1 MKLSRILKSVK
12 INNIYRTGEGTEK
25 KGGFRQNSDHD
36 PDISSLHYRAQDVQ
50 PGGLFVAIPGILADG
65 HDFIDQARIRGA
77 FAVISQKPVQPD
89 HSVTQN
95 TREIKTKKIKNDST
109 VIEVNNSRKT
119 LAKISAAFFRNP
131 SKKLNIIGITGTN
144 GKTTTAYLIES
155 MLSAS
160 GLKTGVIGTINYRY
174 MGKVFENPVT
184 TPESLDLQKILA
196 KMLKDGVTHVVLE
209 VSSHA
214 IDLFRIE
221 NCFIDTGVFTNL
233 TQDHLDY
240 HGNMN
245 SYWLCKKRLF
255 TEYLPLGPKKDRAFA
270 VINSDN
276 PKGQELFNMLPVR
289 GISTGHSA
297 DNMIRPNMIKH
308 DLNGIAGSISTPVGS
323 FNFKSSLVG
332 KHNIEN
338 ILSATGVGI
347 AYDLSL
353 DNIKAGIE
361 NVFFIPGRLER
372 ITQNNGR
379 FVYVDYAHTPDAL
392 GNVLTSLKA
401 VSDKKIICVFGCGG
415 DRDRA
420 KRPLMGEMAGRLSD
434 LAIVTSDNPRTED
447 PAKIIEHILS
457 GLKKTCNHEYSL
469 SSLKTGFDKKGYA
482 IEPNRRRAIKL
493 GIAVSRQGDTV
504 LIAGKG
510 HETYQIL
517 GNKTVSFDDRKE
529 AKQALLTEAQ
539 SAKQHNKGNP
549 KSKNDNRIQ
558 WKTADILK
566 STGGKLIYGDLND
579 KFSGISIDSRS
590 ISPGDVYVAIKGEIH
605 DGHSFAEDVIRQ
617 GISGLVID
625 EAKAKDLPLTKWKE
639 KEIVCIT
646 VNNTTKA
653 FGDLASFHRK
663 RSNASVVAITGS
675 NGKTTTREMTAAVV
689 RQCFATLS
697 SRGNFNNEIGL
708 PLTLLKLNHGHKWAV
723 VEVGMNAPGEIARLG
738 EICRP
743 DIGVITNIGPAHLEG
758 VGSIEGVMC
767 EKGKLLDKIKA
778 GGTAVLNSD
787 DRRIL
792 HLAGKTSADIIF
804 YGISDEATIRA
815 KTIIEKDLSIS
826 FTLVLPNEEISIDLK
841 IPGIFM
847 VSNALAAAAVGYKL
861 GLSAKEIKTGLED
874 FKPVGQRM
882 NILHTDSGVN
892 LIDDTYN
899 ANPGSMEAALKTL
912 TALKKNNR
920 GIFVAGDMFELGK
933 HAKKMHEKIGVMAA
947 RSDISLLYATG
958 EFSETVARSAESD
971 GMKAENIHTGNKKEI
986 INDLTKRLRANDW
999 VLVKGSRG
1007 MGMEEVV
1014 KDLMSC

>member
-1 MKLSRILKSVK
+1 MKLSGILKSVK
-12 INNIYRTGEGTEK
+12 INSIYHTGEGAAK
-25 KGGFRQNSDHD
+25 KGGFWKNSNHD

-50 PGGLFVAIPGILADG
+50 PGGLFVAIAGLLADG

-77 FAVISQKPVQPD
+77 RAIVSQKPVGPD

-95 TREIKTKKIKNDST
+95 ISQIKGKQIQNDLT
-109 VIEVNNSRKT
+109 VIEVDNSRKA
-119 LAKISAAFFRNP
+119 LAGISAAFFQNP
-131 SKKLNIIGITGTN
+131 SEKLNIIGITGTN

-155 MLSAS
+155 MLSAA

-196 KMLKDGVTHVVLE
+196 EMLKEGVTHVVLE

-214 IDLFRIE
+214 IDLFRVE

-240 HGNMN
+240 HGDMN
-245 SYWLCKKRLF
+245 SYWLCKKRMF
-255 TEYLPLGPKKDRAFA
+255 TEYLSSGPKKDRAFA
-270 VINSDN
+270 VINRDN
-276 PKGQELFNMLPVR
+276 PKGQELFNIFPVR

-308 DLNGIAGSISTPVGS
+308 DLNGIAGSISTPAGN
-323 FNFKSSLVG
+323 FNFISPLVG

-347 AYDLSL
+347 ACELSL
-353 DNIKAGIE
+353 DNIKSGIE

-372 ITQNNGR
+372 IAQNNGR

-392 GNVLTSLKA
+392 GNVLTSLRA

-415 DRDRA
+415 DRDRE
-420 KRPLMGEMAGRLSD
+420 KRPLMGEIAGRLCD

-447 PAKIIEHILS
+447 PEKIIEQILS

-469 SSLKTGFDKKGYA
+469 SSLKIGFDKKGYV
-482 IEPNRRRAIKL
+482 IEPNRKSAIEL

-529 AKQALLTEAQ
+529 AKQALLTETKCV
-539 SAKQHNKGNP
+539 KQHNKGNP
-549 KSKNDNRIQ
+549 KAKNDNRLR

-566 STGGKLIYGDLND
+566 ATGGELIYGDLND
-579 KFSGISIDSRS
+579 QFSGIGIDSRS
-590 ISPGDVYVAIKGEIH
+590 ISSGELYVAIKGEIH
-605 DGHSFAEDVIRQ
+605 DGHSFAEDVIHQ
-617 GISGLVID
+617 GVSGLVISKD
-625 EAKAKDLPLTKWKE
+625 NAKDLPLTKWKE
-639 KEIVCIT
+639 KEIVCMA

-653 FGDLASFHRK
+653 LGDLASFHRK
-663 RSNASVVAITGS
+663 RTHASVVAITGS

-689 RQCFATLS
+689 RQRFTTLS

-723 VEVGMNAPGEIARLG
+723 VELGMNAPGEIARLG
-738 EICRP
+738 EICTP

-758 VGSIEGVMC
+758 VGSIEGVMR
-767 EKGKLLDKIKA
+767 EKGELLDKIKA
-778 GGTAVLNSD
+778 GGTAALNSD
-787 DRRIL
+787 DHRIL
-792 HLAGKTSADIIF
+792 HLAGKTSVDVIF
-804 YGISDEATIRA
+804 YGISDGATIRA
-815 KTIIEKDLSIS
+815 KTIIEKDLSTS
-826 FTLVLPNEEISIDLK
+826 FMLALPNEEISIDLK

-861 GLSAKEIKTGLED
+861 GLSAKEIKSGLED

-882 NILHTDSGVN
+882 NILLTDSGVN

-920 GIFVAGDMFELGK
+920 GIFVAGDMFELGR
-933 HAKKMHEKIGVMAA
+933 HAKKMHEKIGAMAA

-958 EFSETVARSAESD
+958 EFAETVARGAEGG
-971 GMKAENIHTGNKKEI
+971 GMKAESIHTGNKKEI
-986 INDLTKRLRANDW
+986 VMI
-999 VLVKGSRG
+999 
-1007 MGMEEVV
+1007 
-1014 KDLMSC
+1014 